1 MEAVLIAAINKISDP
16 ATIVL
21 ILMCAGLAYLHI
33 VFRREDREDRARMMD
48 TLGKNTEVLNKL
60 VNLLSAMTGK
70 AL

>member
-1 MEAVLIAAINKISDP
+1 MEAIIVAAINKISDP
-16 ATIVL
+16 AVIVL
-21 ILMCAGLAYLHI
+21 IAMCAGLGYLHI
-33 VFRREDREDRARMMD
+33 VFRREDREDRTRMMD